1 MINAFHKH
9 MIRNI
14 DVTYAGEHWYL
25 PIEFRHNIGK
35 SVDLEFASEAEEQQ
49 WKDLQK
55 STVSKEIKTREYFE
69 ENPLKYKINKDGFR
83 NIDGS
88 PFVKGSEVNI
98 FLGCSDTFGIGM
110 HIEDTWSYK
119 LNKNHEGE
127 YWNLG
132 IPGTGVETQFRM
144 LYHLVTKFDVKINN
158 VFHWLPFRNRHEF
171 LISETPWNDK
181 PEFVISVPREED
193 AIFKQLPDQVKEHL
207 MSDSTAALKNIS
219 YTSAIDKLVSDRG
232 GNYLVLN
239 HDLVWS
245 NPKLNIRWKG
255 QYDMSKSFVLARDLG
270 HPNYQT
276 HHDIFS
282 AFMYAM
288 NEKDIPA
295 NTVGKLGNNFANV
308 WNSKII

>member
-83 NIDGS
+83 NLDGS

-181 PEFVISVPREED
+181 PGFVISVPREED

>member
-83 NIDGS
+83 NLDGS

>member
-1 MINAFHKH
+1 MINAFHKS

-25 PIEFRHNIGK
+25 PVELRNTIGAAQ
-35 SVDLEFASEAEEQQ
+35 DLEFVSESEEQE

-55 STVSKEIKTREYFE
+55 STDPKEIKVREYFE
-69 ENPLKYKINKDGFR
+69 ENPLIYKINKDGFR
-83 NIDGS
+83 TLDGS

-98 FLGCSDTFGIGM
+98 FLGCSDTFGVGM
-110 HIEDTWSYK
+110 YLKDTWSYK
-119 LNKNHEGE
+119 LNKYHDGE

-144 LYHLVTKFDVKINN
+144 LYHMVTKHEVKINN

-171 LISETPWNDK
+171 LISDTPWNDK

-193 AIFKQLPDQVKEHL
+193 AIFKELPDQVKEHL
-207 MSDSTAALKNIS
+207 MSDTTSALKNIS
-219 YTSAIDKLVSDRG
+219 YTSAIDKFVRDRG
-232 GNYLVLN
+232 GKYNVLN
-239 HDLVWS
+239 WEVIWS
-245 NPKLNIRWKG
+245 NPKLNIRWNG
-255 QYDMSKSFVLARDLG
+255 GYDMSKSFLRARDLG
-270 HPNYQT
+270 HPNYQC

-288 NEKDIPA
+288 NEKDIPF
-295 NTVGKLGNNFANV
+295 NTVGEFRNNSFNI